1 MAGKLEA
8 ALRDWFA
15 LPALF
20 PPDSPAF
27 RDGAASDGDPAIAV
41 YMIGYEC
48 WGVLCPTIPVGEA
61 AARPPGAARDGAE
74 HRA

>member
-1 MAGKLEA
+1 MVGKLEA

-15 LPALF
+15 LPALS
-20 PPDSPAF
+20 PPY
-27 RDGAASDGDPAIAV
+27 GDPAIAV

-61 AARPPGAARDGAE
+61 ALGPPGAAQDGPE
-74 HRA
+74 RRA